1 MLLQLPSTSW
11 QYVIKYI
18 DQGIMQWPGSTD
30 VVMEGIVVVVL
41 LI

>member
-18 DQGIMQWPGSTD
+18 DQGIMQLPGPAE
-30 VVMEGIVVVVL
+30 VVMEGTVVVAL